1 MQDQKASEE
10 KLMGELELMYQHAV
24 DLEGDDVPG
33 QHHHDP
39 KIIPFPGKGIES
51 SSWEPLEISEP
62 SEASAASEL
71 SEPLEASESTETSK
85 TSKTSKASKASEAPE
100 ASEASEALEAL
111 EEEPLPEKEPFSRTY
126 VIVVSVSVIFLASV
140 LLMVIL
146 DLITGPRGSKKREPL
161 EVTAPIQLKSS
172 PPVQKQENVS
182 QTAEQRQPQ
191 TETIPQETVESKS
204 PARQTVEPESHSG
217 QTVASKS
224 PTHRL
229 VEPKSPRHQT
239 ALPEPIF
246 TESMHY
252 AVQVGAFSSWRNASR
267 RVDSLRKK
275 SLETYWIAR
284 QSRSRGTVY
293 VIFAGSFTNSQEAV
307 QFMEGKDI
315 RKNYPGSFVR
325 GISFDVENHSLEGSA
340 TPTGL
345 GSDQTGSL
353 KSKGE
358 AAVSGLETQVSQ
370 KGQPLTRDSIV
381 E

>member
-33 QHHHDP
+33 KHHHDP

-71 SEPLEASESTETSK
+71 SEPLEASESTEA
-85 TSKTSKASKASEAPE
+85 SKTSKASKASK
-100 ASEASEALEAL
+100 ASEALEAL
-111 EEEPLPEKEPFSRTY
+111 EEETLPGKEPLSRTY
-126 VIVVSVSVIFLASV
+126 VIVVSISVIFLASV
-140 LLMVIL
+140 LLLVIL
-146 DLITGPRGSKKREPL
+146 DLITGPRGSKRREPF

-182 QTAEQRQPQ
+182 QPTEQRQPQ

-204 PARQTVEPESHSG
+204 PAHQTVEPESHSG

-229 VEPKSPRHQT
+229 VESKSPPHQT
-239 ALPEPIF
+239 ALPEPVF
-246 TESMHY
+246 TESLHY

-293 VIFAGSFTNSQEAV
+293 VIFAGSFTNRQEAV

-325 GISFDVENHSLEGSA
+325 GISFDVENHPLEGSA
-340 TPTGL
+340 TPIAL
-345 GSDQTGSL
+345 R
-353 KSKGE
+353 
-358 AAVSGLETQVSQ
+358 SG
-370 KGQPLTRDSIV
+370 K
-381 E
+381 